1 MQKRKFG
8 IVVDSTCG
16 SDCGKNIFSDIS
28 IVPLT
33 IIVDNKSYV
42 DGTIDNETL
51 LGFID
56 NKQKVTTSQPNPNLF
71 IEAFEQQFALGYE
84 HVICLTLSHKLSG
97 TFNSAILAKKMLNE
111 DRITVI
117 DTENI
122 GPAVIFAL
130 KRIKSLLIQ
139 NPNITHQ
146 ALTFQIQKDQDQG
159 FLLCTVENLKIL
171 ANNGRISKLKVII
184 GNLFKIH
191 PILKFQKNVLSIEK
205 KVRHFTKC
213 LDYLV
218 QIILNEKTSQHILDI
233 QMIYVNDDSHAQT
246 LLTKINA
253 LGDPQ
258 IKTSLY
264 GKISPVVAAHIG
276 YKGFGL
282 YLNKINI

>member
-1 MQKRKFG
+1 
-8 IVVDSTCG
+8 
-16 SDCGKNIFSDIS
+16 
-28 IVPLT
+28 
-33 IIVDNKSYV
+33 
-42 DGTIDNETL
+42 
-51 LGFID
+51 
-56 NKQKVTTSQPNPNLF
+56 
-71 IEAFEQQFALGYE
+71 
-84 HVICLTLSHKLSG
+84 
-97 TFNSAILAKKMLNE
+97 E

-122 GPAVIFAL
+122 GPAVIFSL

-213 LDYLV
+213 LD
-218 QIILNEKTSQHILDI
+218 
-233 QMIYVNDDSHAQT
+233 
-246 LLTKINA
+246 
-253 LGDPQ
+253 
-258 IKTSLY
+258 
-264 GKISPVVAAHIG
+264 
-276 YKGFGL
+276 
-282 YLNKINI
+282 